1 MEKKFQIFI
10 SSTYEDLKEERAK
23 LVATILK
30 VYHFP
35 IGMEMF
41 SADNVEQWE
50 QIRRTI
56 DSSDYYVLVIKRRY
70 GSMTKDGISYTE
82 KEYNYAKEKKIPV
95 LAFVA
100 ARDAA
105 ITNSDIEDDPEKLFL
120 LKKFTE
126 RVLVENP
133 SEFWKN
139 PDDLCTKVSQ
149 ALHKQFETNQ
159 RRGWIK
165 NNEVG
170 GNDDIEKMNI
180 QTLIDI
186 KRKVEY
192 EIIRKNKD
200 IRLAYDFVD
209 NIDDKILHSITKQTY
224 IDNFNREIVLEII
237 GDQLRV
243 GITTR
248 IEFLNVKNDINYYS
262 SSPRFETL
270 EQAKSYKHEDFTING
285 VDYRDKIVSEIECT
299 HENRQFPYLLRNA
312 MPLVYDS
319 NSITVVHKT
328 SHKIPVNQFFHV
340 YQLVFPCRSFLTTI
354 IISGNQD
361 NKYKLKTGTFSSF
374 NVHTY
379 EKHTSE
385 YRKDGV
391 NTITIGK
398 WALPGS
404 GYTVTLQKDI
414 PEGKTEKSLMH
425 SARMGVFFDDS
436 VFVLKPEDL
445 IKYRAANEE
454 VSIDFNLNPYE
465 RSQTLYPKFLSF
477 VLKYIDKM
485 DLEVYLNA
493 NENAQLVV
501 CINNVTD
508 SLTGV
513 SVEFKYSDL
522 NMILQTFEFVLNKG
536 ENLLRIPLKDMYSM
550 ALSTIS
556 EICFVI
562 HPDEIK
568 QNQGTFQ
575 ISNMRIE

>member
-30 VYHFP
+30 DYHLP

-82 KEYNYAKEKKIPV
+82 KEYNYAKEQKIPV
-95 LAFVA
+95 LAFIIDK
-100 ARDAA
+100 DATIA
-105 ITNSDIEDDPEKLFL
+105 NRDIEDDPDKLVL
-120 LKKFTE
+120 LNKFTKK
-126 RVLVENP
+126 VIAENP

-139 PDDLCTKVSQ
+139 PDELCTRVSQ
-149 ALHKQFETNQ
+149 ALHKQFDTNE
-159 RRGWIK
+159 RGGWIK
-165 NNEVG
+165 NVETGLNV
-170 GNDDIEKMNI
+170 DVEKMNE

-192 EIIRKNKD
+192 EIIRRNKD

-209 NIDDKILHSITKQTY
+209 NIDEKILHSIRKQTY

-237 GDQLRV
+237 GEQLKV

-248 IEFLNVKNDINYYS
+248 IEFLNVGKDINYYS

-270 EQAKSYKHEDFTING
+270 EQAQNYKHEDFTING
-285 VDYRDKIVSEIECT
+285 IDYRDKIISSIECT
-299 HENRQFPYLLRNA
+299 HENRQFPYLVKNK
-312 MPLVYDS
+312 MPLIYDS
-319 NSITVVHKT
+319 DSITVVHKT
-328 SHKIPVNQFFHV
+328 SHKIPVSQFFHV

-354 IISGNQD
+354 IVKGDQSDQ
-361 NKYKLKTGTFSSF
+361 YKLKTGTFSSF

-398 WALPGS
+398 WALPGA
-404 GYTVTLQKDI
+404 GYTVALQK
-414 PEGKTEKSLMH
+414 
-425 SARMGVFFDDS
+425 A
-436 VFVLKPEDL
+436 
-445 IKYRAANEE
+445 
-454 VSIDFNLNPYE
+454 
-465 RSQTLYPKFLSF
+465 
-477 VLKYIDKM
+477 
-485 DLEVYLNA
+485 
-493 NENAQLVV
+493 
-501 CINNVTD
+501 
-508 SLTGV
+508 
-513 SVEFKYSDL
+513 
-522 NMILQTFEFVLNKG
+522 
-536 ENLLRIPLKDMYSM
+536 
-550 ALSTIS
+550 IS
-556 EICFVI
+556 EMQ
-562 HPDEIK
+562 DANK
-568 QNQGTFQ
+568 
-575 ISNMRIE
+575 